1 MDRITTLYTK
11 EKITTLVQDFIDKTL
26 PVADWTH
33 EAHLLVALWHLKQYS
48 KAEATCY
55 LRSRIISYN
64 EVVGTKNSPRSG
76 YHETMTLF
84 WIWVV
89 DEFLKRNEGELAEL
103 ANRFLSSKYA
113 ERRLPF
119 QFYTKAKIV
128 SIEARARW
136 TAPDLQSLNF
146 EKI

>member
-1 MDRITTLYTK
+1 MEPVSTTYTK
-11 EKITTLVQDFIDKTL
+11 ETMTALAQDFINKTL
-26 PVADWTH
+26 PVVDWTH

-64 EVVGTKNSPRSG
+64 EVVGTENGPRSG

-89 DEFLKRNEGELAEL
+89 DEFLKRNEGDLTEL

-136 TAPDLQSLNF
+136 TAPDLQSLVF
-146 EKI
+146 EHV